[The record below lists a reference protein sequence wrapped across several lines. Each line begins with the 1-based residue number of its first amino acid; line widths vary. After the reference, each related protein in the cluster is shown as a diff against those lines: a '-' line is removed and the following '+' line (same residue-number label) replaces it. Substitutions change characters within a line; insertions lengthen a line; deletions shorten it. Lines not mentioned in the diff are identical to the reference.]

1 MMCRECAQAILG
13 CSNVEESFLQ
23 NIIPEQKNID
33 MITNTEN
40 VLLRDR
46 VRNHFDKELEGI
58 IMPVDMLTMCDTAG
72 ISDKG
77 YQSLYTSITAR
88 LRSKGFKRSILPT
101 PYSLAMAR
109 KSANKTIADMLGG
122 YRWIEDSMPVSSS
135 KNFIYNK
142 FNNVYITISAFPQ
155 AMI

>member
-1 MMCRECAQAILG
+1 
-13 CSNVEESFLQ
+13 
-23 NIIPEQKNID
+23 

-40 VLLRDR
+40 VLLQDR
-46 VRNHFDKELEGI
+46 VWNHFHKELEGI
-58 IMPVDMLTMCDTAG
+58 IMPVDMLTMCDTTG

-88 LRSKGFKRSILPT
+88 LRSKGFKHSILPT

-122 YRWIEDSMPVSSS
+122 YRWI
-135 KNFIYNK
+135 
-142 FNNVYITISAFPQ
+142 
-155 AMI
+155 